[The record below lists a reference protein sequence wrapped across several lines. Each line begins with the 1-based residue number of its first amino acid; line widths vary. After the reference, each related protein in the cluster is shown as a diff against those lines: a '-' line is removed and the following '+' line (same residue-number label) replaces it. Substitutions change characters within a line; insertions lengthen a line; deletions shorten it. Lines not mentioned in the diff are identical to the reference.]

1 MKIIGKSN
9 FDNEMVN
16 DVLIVESVN
25 HFYGKMIT
33 DLLNEYKC
41 DERSLLFFELKEDN
55 YKLYEFK
62 P

>member
-16 DVLIVESVN
+16 DILICEN
-25 HFYGKMIT
+25 IRKPFGEPIIKF
-33 DLLNEYKC
+33 LNESFCNDHSVYYYK
-41 DERSLLFFELKEDN
+41 LVEDY
-55 YKLYEFK
+55 YKLYIFK